1 MTCWIGTVSS
11 LFRKFPVLTAPCVR
25 GDERRS
31 RKQSCPSGGASL
43 RTGRNENGAARFGT
57 LVFLLILLALLF
69 LLFRPFSPCR
79 EVLTYRI
86 GTVDDRF
93 GLSREEFSVL
103 VRQAAAV
110 WAVPFSRELFREK
123 QDGKIVIDLVYDY
136 RQEATDRLKKLNY
149 AINHTRDSY
158 DQLKDRYETLKFE
171 IERKKADLERE
182 SADYNRRVDAF
193 NAEND
198 AGLRHGGLSE
208 DAYSRL
214 QGEREEL
221 RMQHADLQRRREELN
236 RLVETMNSLIVVINE
251 IASEHNLDMM
261 DYRDEGSRLG
271 AEFSRGNYTRKGRKE
286 TITIYQFD
294 GERSLV
300 RVLAHEF
307 GHALGLVHSDDPK
320 AVMYRLVRDDDS
332 IDLSPDD
339 VAALKTRCGGG

>member
-1 MTCWIGTVSS
+1 M
-11 LFRKFPVLTAPCVR
+11 KTAPP
-25 GDERRS
+25 DS
-31 RKQSCPSGGASL
+31 AP
-43 RTGRNENGAARFGT
+43 
-57 LVFLLILLALLF
+57 LVFLLILWPCYF
-69 LLFRPFSPCR
+69 FSFRPFSPCR
-79 EVLTYRI
+79 EVLTYRV

-103 VRQAAAV
+103 VRQGAV
-110 WAVPFSRELFREK
+110 WAVFFPRTLPGK

-193 NAEND
+193 TAEND

-236 RLVETMNSLIVVINE
+236 RLVETMNSLI
-251 IASEHNLDMM
+251 DQ
-261 DYRDEGSRLG
+261 RD
-271 AEFSRGNYTRKGRKE
+271 
-286 TITIYQFD
+286 
-294 GERSLV
+294 
-300 RVLAHEF
+300 RV
-307 GHALGLVHSDDPK
+307 G
-320 AVMYRLVRDDDS
+320 
-332 IDLSPDD
+332 
-339 VAALKTRCGGG
+339 T